1 MKLHSRVAN
10 PAPPLAYTAVI
21 RNERQ
26 FKLSQSVG
34 SRYPVAKT
42 FNVIRNSVSLLA
54 SAGIMSAL
62 ATAGIVSVVATSAM
76 AQQQTPPAS
85 PKQFGPRVNT
95 PNAARGNRPPPE
107 LVAENGKWKVQCES
121 RPARKD
127 AQGKDVP
134 AQKVCAMVQISRDA
148 KRPQIALSL
157 IMRQQ
162 KQGDRSAT
170 MMQIMAP
177 IGVFLPTGIAL
188 EIDGAAVG
196 RVPFVRCL
204 PRSPRAPGL
213 CTATAEAQKTTL
225 AKMKAGQSAN
235 FIIYEAPGAAIKMP
249 ISLDGFTASYQAL
262 LDNS

>member
-1 MKLHSRVAN
+1 M
-10 PAPPLAYTAVI
+10 I
-21 RNERQ
+21 RN
-26 FKLSQSVG
+26 
-34 SRYPVAKT
+34 
-42 FNVIRNSVSLLA
+42 
-54 SAGIMSAL
+54 AGAAF
-62 ATAGIVSVVATSAM
+62 ATAGLVTTLTVSAM
-76 AQQQTPPAS
+76 AQQTPSTS
-85 PKQFGPRVNT
+85 PKQFGPRVNA
-95 PNAARGNRPPPE
+95 PKGAAPNRPAPK
-107 LVAENGKWKVQCES
+107 LIAENGKWKVQCET

-127 AQGKDVP
+127 ANGKDIP
-134 AQKVCAMVQISRDA
+134 AAKACAMVQISRDE

-162 KQGDRSAT
+162 KQGGKSAT

-204 PRSPRAPGL
+204 PQTRVSPGL
-213 CTATAEAQKTTL
+213 CTATAEAQPATL
-225 AKMKAGQSAN
+225 AKMKAGNAAN

-249 ISLDGFTASYQAL
+249 ISLNGFTASLKAL

>member
-1 MKLHSRVAN
+1 MAHHLKL
-10 PAPPLAYTAVI
+10 I
-21 RNERQ
+21 RNT
-26 FKLSQSVG
+26 LALLAAVG
-34 SRYPVAKT
+34 
-42 FNVIRNSVSLLA
+42 LA
-54 SAGIMSAL
+54 SAMVP
-62 ATAGIVSVVATSAM
+62 VSF
-76 AQQQTPPAS
+76 AQQQQQVAPVS

-95 PNAARGNRPPPE
+95 PRAALPNRPKPQ
-107 LVAENGKWKVQCES
+107 LIAENGKWKVQCES
-121 RPARKD
+121 RSPGKD
-127 AQGKDVP
+127 ASGNDLP
-134 AQKVCAMVQISRDA
+134 AQKVCAMVQVSRD
-148 KRPQIALSL
+148 KDRPQIALSL
-157 IMRQQ
+157 IMRHQ

-204 PRSPRAPGL
+204 PQTRVSPGL

-225 AKMKAGQSAN
+225 AKMKAGNAAN

-249 ISLDGFTASYQAL
+249 ISLNGFTASYKAL

>member
-1 MKLHSRVAN
+1 VAQN
-10 PAPPLAYTAVI
+10 IHVI
-21 RNERQ
+21 RNT
-26 FKLSQSVG
+26 
-34 SRYPVAKT
+34 A
-42 FNVIRNSVSLLA
+42 SLLA
-54 SAGIMSAL
+54 AVGLISAL
-62 ATAGIVSVVATSAM
+62 ATASV
-76 AQQQTPPAS
+76 AQQKVAPVS
-85 PKQFGPRVNT
+85 PKQFGPRVNA
-95 PNAARGNRPPPE
+95 PQGAAPKRPKPQ
-107 LVAENGKWKVQCES
+107 LVAENGKWKVQCETRS
-121 RPARKD
+121 PGKD
-127 AQGKDVP
+127 ASGKAAP
-134 AQKVCAMVQISRDA
+134 PQKVCAMVQISRDK

-204 PRSPRAPGL
+204 PQTRVAPGL

-225 AKMKAGQSAN
+225 AKMKAGQAAN

-249 ISLDGFTASYQAL
+249 ISLEGFTASYKAL

>member
-1 MKLHSRVAN
+1 MAQNFK
-10 PAPPLAYTAVI
+10 VI
-21 RNERQ
+21 RNTTS
-26 FKLSQSVG
+26 LMAAVG
-34 SRYPVAKT
+34 
-42 FNVIRNSVSLLA
+42 IA
-54 SAGIMSAL
+54 SAMV
-62 ATAGIVSVVATSAM
+62 TASM
-76 AQQQTPPAS
+76 AQQVSPVS
-85 PKQFGPRVNT
+85 PKQFGPRVNA
-95 PNAARGNRPPPE
+95 PQAAASNRPKPQ
-107 LVAENGKWKVQCES
+107 LVAENGKWKVQCET
-121 RPARKD
+121 RPAGKD
-127 AQGKDVP
+127 ASGKTIP
-134 AQKVCAMVQISRDA
+134 ERKACAMVQISRD
-148 KRPQIALSL
+148 KERPQIALSL

-204 PRSPRAPGL
+204 PQTRVAPGL

-225 AKMKAGQSAN
+225 AKMKAGQAAN

-249 ISLDGFTASYQAL
+249 ISLDGFTASYKAL